1 MISKTLKT
9 VDGTIKVTIP
19 SMLHELTLGMLIAMQ
34 DDNSE
39 LETIAILSGIDK
51 EELYN
56 VRNINDFELFR
67 DHVLSL
73 AHQISYES
81 DNLPL
86 PKSILIAG
94 KKVDVINNL
103 SIEPAGAFMECRN
116 IIADEINEHRLAYG
130 DKEWDDYFEANGKM
144 PIDFKPSLNSAAL
157 ILAHYLYC
165 PTTKLPYNEEKAEAF
180 KREVLKLSIALT
192 IPIAKYFF
200 LSYPNLW
207 KQKQS
212 YLKVIIQLWK
222 RKLALRRSKGFRTLI
237 P

>member
-1 MISKTLKT
+1 MISKTLRT
-9 VDGTIKVTIP
+9 TDGQIVIAIP
-19 SMLHELTLGMLIAMQ
+19 SMLSELTLGMLIAMQ
-34 DDNSE
+34 NDNSE
-39 LETIAILSGIDK
+39 LETISILSGIDK
-51 EELYN
+51 EELCN

-81 DNLPL
+81 DNLTI
-86 PKSILIAG
+86 PKSIIIMG

-130 DKEWDDYFEANGKM
+130 DKEWDEYFEANGKM

-165 PTTKLPYNEEKAEAF
+165 PATNLPYNEEKAEAF
-180 KREVLKLSIALT
+180 KSEALKLSMALT
-192 IPIAKYFF
+192 MPIAKYFF

-212 YLKVIIQLWK
+212 YLKVVIQLWK
-222 RKLALRRSKGFRTLI
+222 KRRELKRSKGSRTIIL
-237 P
+237 